1 LRIFE
6 IENNDNRFV
15 SQTISMIIANP
26 IYDTVFK
33 YLMED
38 TDIAKGVLSVI
49 LNSEITELT
58 LRPQER
64 TSESALDDRQPVN
77 IYCLDFI
84 AVIKES
90 SGTHKKALI
99 ELQKTKRS
107 TNIQRFR
114 KYLGENYQKEDKL
127 LINGK
132 EKAQSLEIVT
142 IYFLGFELDD
152 VPTSVLKVKNCF
164 IDVTTGKQLEYE
176 PFDKFIRLLNHE
188 SYTVQ
193 IPKLHPN
200 EQSRV
205 ENVLNIFSQRYQT
218 DDEHKLNY
226 SGNMSDPLVEK
237 IVNRLTRAIADQ
249 SLRDRMDIEDEI
261 EREYQDIKERYQ
273 DQLEQKDKAIEQ
285 KDKVIEKKEHQ
296 LEEQNQLIEDLKRQ
310 LADKNK
316 K

>member
-1 LRIFE
+1 
-6 IENNDNRFV
+6 
-15 SQTISMIIANP
+15 MIIANP

-49 LNSEITELT
+49 LNSEITDLT

-64 TSESALDDRQPVN
+64 TSESAIDDRLPVN
-77 IYCLDFI
+77 IYRLDFI

-90 SGTHKKALI
+90 SGAYKKALI

-164 IDVTTGKQLEYE
+164 IDVITGKQLEYE

-188 SYTVQ
+188 SCYTVQ

-237 IVNRLTRAIADQ
+237 MVNRLTRAIADQ

-261 EREYQDIKERYQ
+261 EKEYQDIKEKYQ
-273 DQLEQKDKAIEQ
+273 DQLEGKDKIIEQ
-285 KDKVIEKKEHQ
+285 KDKVIEKKDKVIEQKDKVIEQKENQ
-296 LEEQNQLIEDLKRQ
+296 LDEQNQLIEDLKRQ

-316 K
+316 DKK